1 MLQYRD
7 IFYKQYFSS
16 QLGRAE
22 TNYQKNLDKETV
34 QLSKEILPLIPG
46 NKNLKIVDLGCGI
59 GALVKSLTDA
69 GYSQTIGVDVSEEMV
84 KVAHTLGIQSVQQ
97 ADVTQFLAQNKNI
110 FDVITG
116 IDIIEHFTKDE
127 LVQLLTGIRES
138 LTPGG
143 IAIFRTPNMDA
154 PYATIFANGDFTHE
168 NYLNSSSAK
177 QVMRNCGFSETEV
190 LSSRIFIQNPIKEII
205 RKMVWAALRM
215 RIKLELFASGRSS
228 NIILTP
234 NLVIRVV
241 R

>member
-1 MLQYRD
+1 M
-7 IFYKQYFSS
+7 
-16 QLGRAE
+16 
-22 TNYQKNLDKETV
+22 
-34 QLSKEILPLIPG
+34 
-46 NKNLKIVDLGCGI
+46 GCGI

-69 GYSQTIGVDVSEEMV
+69 GYAQTIGVDVSEEMV

-97 ADVTQFLAQNKNI
+97 ADVTQFLAQNKNS

-168 NYLNSSSAK
+168 NYLNSSSA
-177 QVMRNCGFSETEV
+177 
-190 LSSRIFIQNPIKEII
+190 
-205 RKMVWAALRM
+205 
-215 RIKLELFASGRSS
+215 
-228 NIILTP
+228 
-234 NLVIRVV
+234 
-241 R
+241 